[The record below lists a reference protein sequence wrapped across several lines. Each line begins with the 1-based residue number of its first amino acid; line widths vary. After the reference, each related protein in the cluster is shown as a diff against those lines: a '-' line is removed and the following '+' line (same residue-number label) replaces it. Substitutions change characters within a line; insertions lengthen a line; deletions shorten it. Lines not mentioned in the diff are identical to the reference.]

1 MDVHNRELALQTGLL
16 MLLAT
21 TVIIGGA
28 SLLLGVIPALPQ
40 PQALAVLPDSA
51 LVILLSG
58 LGLSAVMAHLPYWR
72 RVTSVSLLLL
82 CLYTL
87 AHNLLAGTSD
97 LSLLTGQPR
106 LPSQALP
113 TLALAAF
120 CLWVGPAGGWQRR
133 MWQSGGILLWIIGA
147 ITLAAQAGAALP
159 YWLPRASAL
168 LPGLLC
174 FSFGLAMIMVSRHI
188 PHLTTSLSK
197 AAVLAG
203 LLGVSISMA
212 SWFLISW
219 NQHQNMRTEAHYILE
234 SVATNVER
242 ALTSRALVL
251 KRLAERWE
259 GEFVDIATRQRE
271 VPRYWHDYPSL
282 LAVVSLTPSASPLWR
297 RAQQGSD
304 LLWLD
309 EWLTQPTVLRWL
321 NQQQSPEQW
330 LFPDPTR
337 PEIALLA
344 IMPSS
349 EQRFQLVAMLD
360 IDLLIDKETTIA
372 EQAFALSIGHDNGEM
387 INLRS
392 LSLPSSIHEG
402 TPLSEKTLTLPGD
415 SALHLSLWPGALPA
429 SSWVTSL
436 PQAWEFPG
444 FCSPISWCSVW
455 P

>member
-1 MDVHNRELALQTGLL
+1 M
-16 MLLAT
+16 
-21 TVIIGGA
+21 
-28 SLLLGVIPALPQ
+28 
-40 PQALAVLPDSA
+40 
-51 LVILLSG
+51 
-58 LGLSAVMAHLPYWR
+58 
-72 RVTSVSLLLL
+72 
-82 CLYTL
+82 
-87 AHNLLAGTSD
+87 
-97 LSLLTGQPR
+97 
-106 LPSQALP
+106 
-113 TLALAAF
+113 
-120 CLWVGPAGGWQRR
+120 
-133 MWQSGGILLWIIGA
+133 
-147 ITLAAQAGAALP
+147 
-159 YWLPRASAL
+159 
-168 LPGLLC
+168 
-174 FSFGLAMIMVSRHI
+174 
-188 PHLTTSLSK
+188 
-197 AAVLAG
+197 
-203 LLGVSISMA
+203 
-212 SWFLISW
+212 
-219 NQHQNMRTEAHYILE
+219 
-234 SVATNVER
+234 ATNVER

-415 SALHLSLWPGALPA
+415 SALHLSLWPRGPASFELGNFIAAGVGISGLLLTYQLVLSLALMAARAQRSMELAKAKEALEDQHRIQAMIARDEPCSATLLQICRLLEHQNPQWEVAIWRLETSSARRIELLSASLPA
-429 SSWVTSL
+429 ALQSDPSLNESLMRLANELQFSNAPPWHGASTSRL
-436 PQAWEFPG
+436 QKSFPG
-444 FCSPISWCSVW
+444 CYRNMA
-455 P
+455 